1 MNKFWMMPL
10 CLLLLAAC
18 QAPVQKETGEDSA
31 AAAADSLTDTT
42 VMEADTAVVVPADT
56 PVHIDSTL
64 ITGRWMQPVPGLDSL
79 TQGIYI
85 RKNGKAS
92 SINMHTLLYDKWSLV
107 KDTLFLWS
115 HSEGVENPVSAI
127 DTLLVKSLDDT
138 SMVLFPLKAAPGYLE
153 KYTRKGK
160 GK

>member
-1 MNKFWMMPL
+1 MIKLWMPL
-10 CLLLLAAC
+10 LCLVLLAAC
-18 QAPVQKETGEDSA
+18 QAPVQKETATDTSA
-31 AAAADSLTDTT
+31 VLPADSVVDTV
-42 VMEADTAVVVPADT
+42 VMEADSVAVVPDT
-56 PVHIDSTL
+56 VHIDSTL
-64 ITGRWMQPVPGLDSL
+64 IAGRWMQPVPGLDSL
-79 TQGIYI
+79 TQGINL

-92 SINMHTLLYDKWSLV
+92 SINMHTLLYDKWLLV

-115 HSEGVENPVSAI
+115 HSEGVKNPVSAI

-153 KYTRKGK
+153 KYTRRGK

>member
-1 MNKFWMMPL
+1 MNKPWML
-10 CLLLLAAC
+10 LTCLMAMAAC
-18 QAPVQKETGEDSA
+18 QQPEKQAAVQDSA
-31 AAAADSLTDTT
+31 AAMPADSVADTL
-42 VMEADTAVVVPADT
+42 VMEADSVKVAPDT
-56 PVHIDSTL
+56 VHIDSTL
-64 ITGRWMQPVPGLDSL
+64 APGRWMQPVPGLDSL
-79 TQGIYI
+79 TQGIYL

-92 SINMHTLLYDKWSLV
+92 SINMHTLLYDKWALV

-115 HSEGVENPVSAI
+115 HSEGVENPVTAV